1 MRPALAVLLAALATP
16 TLAADQWPHQAECRR
31 WAAVAIPAQDIGT
44 AREGCNT
51 TDLYYGDDG
60 NGRGR
65 DYVAAR
71 HCAYR
76 TRAAGAAAH
85 DGPMF
90 DGNGVLMML
99 YANGQGVRR
108 NLPLAKRF
116 ACEFDGA
123 PAEVS
128 ARLAHLDAI
137 ASGKASAPMDICD
150 DITSGMMGGFCE
162 YRSASFARV
171 RRGEQ
176 WQALQASWTPAQ
188 RAAFAKLRKAADAY
202 FDSASANEV
211 DLSGTLRGAFATQ
224 AWETLDVALLSNIQR
239 FEQRRRPD
247 GKAGDLAAADK
258 ALNASYQRV
267 RARLTA
273 ASGDGGLGEYG
284 TIDAN
289 GVRQTQRLWL
299 AYRDAWVAFA
309 GARYPD
315 TAADSWLAWVSRE
328 RSKALDAIIDP
339 D

>member
-1 MRPALAVLLAALATP
+1 MRPALALLLAALATP
-16 TLAADQWPHQAECRR
+16 TLAAGQWPHQTECRR
-31 WAAVAIPAQDIGT
+31 WLAVPIPAQDIGT
-44 AREGCNT
+44 ASEGCNT

-65 DYVAAR
+65 DLVAAR

-76 TRAAGAAAH
+76 TRAAGTPPH
-85 DGPMF
+85 DGAMF

-99 YANGQGVRR
+99 YARGQGVPR
-108 NLPLAKRF
+108 NLPLARRF

-137 ASGKASAPMDICD
+137 ASGKDTAPMDICD

-162 YRSASFARV
+162 YRSARFARV

-176 WQALQASWTPAQ
+176 WQALQASWTPVQ
-188 RAAFAKLRKAADAY
+188 RAAFAELRKAANAY
-202 FDSASANEV
+202 FDSASDNEV

-224 AWETLDVALLSNIQR
+224 AREALDVALLGDIQR
-239 FEQRRRPD
+239 FEQHRRPD
-247 GKAGDLAAADK
+247 GRPGGLAAADK
-258 ALNASYQRV
+258 ALNASYQRL

-273 ASGDGGLGEYG
+273 ADGNGGAGEYG

-299 AYRDAWVAFA
+299 AYRDAWVGFA
-309 GARYPD
+309 AARYPNTPAD
-315 TAADSWLAWVSRE
+315 TWRAWLSWQ
-328 RSKALDAIIDP
+328 RSKALDEIIGP